1 MGDYRITVEAVGGHG
16 CSRKTKSGEKVE
28 PCGQSYCPDC
38 LAREFVARLGGV
50 ATATLEHW
58 PVPGAAGTTRTENPG
73 PIDDLLTG
81 IRSGEFDDAKVV
93 APAAVPDAT
102 GSG

>member
-1 MGDYRITVEAVGGHG
+1 MGDYRITVEATGGHG

-28 PCGQSYCPDC
+28 PCGERYCPDC
-38 LAREFVARLGGV
+38 AARQFVLDLEDRGNNVRLAK
-50 ATATLEHW
+50 LEHW

-81 IRSGEFDDAKVV
+81 IRSGQFDDAK
-93 APAAVPDAT
+93 
-102 GSG
+102 